1 MSAYHQLQDV
11 KTVIQGLMTT
21 VENIPTQQSE
31 EEGFIEEIYHLLE
44 RINARLQ
51 PYEDIS

>member
-11 KTVIQGLMTT
+11 KLVVMGLMKT
-21 VENIPTQQSE
+21 VEDIPTQQSE

-44 RINARLQ
+44 RINCRLG